1 MNREM
6 IESFV
11 HRYLEATGSQVTEKN
26 DGWITVQLSPE
37 ADKDLMNRSYYW
49 GFVERT
55 GAAPE
60 PMRFTFIFDPETYE
74 AKTAPPPRH
83 AAPAPPAAPASGN
96 GVPGSASAPE
106 ASATAA
112 PQSDSILGRYFG
124 VTTVLSS
131 GYGRIPS
138 DVMAFGS
145 RRMEQLFGVAK
156 ARGQF
161 VRLFENP
168 EPTMLNPYASLGYS
182 TWLCVNYKVELICD
196 MKRDELHSLG
206 INMATGQIVE
216 GFYDRVKKRRLTPQI
231 PPTIHL
237 QHAALSLDRAVAQL
251 ENFLEN
257 KVSAYDQTWSVEA
270 WKRLKEEWNRIDSYY
285 GELLRSVESSQKAEV
300 EEQYKAREQEIDW
313 QYRPRIA
320 VSVTNCGFFH
330 LYEGMRTP
338 IDPSR

>member
-11 HRYLEATGSQVTEKN
+11 QRYLDATGSQVTEKN

-55 GAAPE
+55 GAPPE
-60 PMRFTFIFDPETYE
+60 PMRFTFIYDPESYG
-74 AKTAPPPRH
+74 AKAAPPRPAPPPATQQP
-83 AAPAPPAAPASGN
+83 AAGNTPDGAPAAPGTPA
-96 GVPGSASAPE
+96 
-106 ASATAA
+106 ATG
-112 PQSDSILGRYFG
+112 DSILGRYFG
-124 VTTVLSS
+124 TTTVLSS

-145 RRMEQLFGVAK
+145 RRMEQLFGVVK
-156 ARGQF
+156 ARGRF
-161 VRLFENP
+161 VRLFESP
-168 EPTMLNPYASLGYS
+168 SPGVLNPYASLGFS

-216 GFYDRVKKRRLTPQI
+216 GFYDRVKKRPLTPQI

-237 QHAALSLDRAVAQL
+237 QPASLSLDRAVAEL
-251 ENFLEN
+251 ENFLTA
-257 KVSAYDQTWSVEA
+257 KIGAYDQTWSVEA
-270 WKRLKEEWNRIDSYY
+270 WRRLKEEWNRIDSYY
-285 GELLRSVESSQKAEV
+285 GELLRTVEPSQKTEV

-330 LYEGMRTP
+330 LYEGIRTP